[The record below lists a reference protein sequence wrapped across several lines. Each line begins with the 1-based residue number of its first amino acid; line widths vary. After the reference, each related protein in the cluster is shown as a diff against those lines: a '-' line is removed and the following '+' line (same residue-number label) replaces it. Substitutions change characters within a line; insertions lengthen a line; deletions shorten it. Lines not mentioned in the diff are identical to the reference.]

1 MKRKK
6 SYLSVTQSDFDF
18 SQTARRISVLMNL
31 HYPQDVREH
40 CLHQIPRRS
49 LRSSKFLNPKRTTW
63 TSNTFFSIIKGE
75 GLIPETPKVH
85 LCQPWRHRWC
95 SKVMMNL
102 IWMMKRKTWR
112 KNRLLF
118 RFVMDFILLW
128 AQVVERFLHFFTFP
142 STFKFDSLIWILIF
156 TSFGLKLRICFV
168 YKQCAVLPLEFD

>member
-1 MKRKK
+1 
-6 SYLSVTQSDFDF
+6 
-18 SQTARRISVLMNL
+18 MNL

-118 RFVMDFILLW
+118 RFVMDFILLR
-128 AQVVERFLHFFTFP
+128 AQVVERFLHFFHLLFP
-142 STFKFDSLIWILIF
+142 STLENF
-156 TSFGLKLRICFV
+156 TFSFFLEKLRTLFIFCLHTMSSV
-168 YKQCAVLPLEFD
+168 AIWHWSTILSKITV